1 MIREIDSWYGDDPW
15 HEWRTFGNLYATPRG
30 GPVNLAGLDMNLVV
44 ALRVL
49 LEERNV
55 TRAGQQIGLSQP
67 AMSAALA
74 RLRRHFGDELLSRDR
89 GSYELTALGTVLL
102 DRSRTACEMLER
114 VFASQAQ
121 FDPMR
126 EEREFTILASDYAV
140 AVFGVRLAAVLHAQ
154 APRVRITFRQPP
166 ASVVDDPAALLS
178 SVDGLLMPHGVITS
192 LPAVE
197 LYRDGWKCV
206 VARDN
211 ADVGDTITLEQLAEL
226 PWAAYQRT
234 FDATVARQ
242 LSMLGVEP
250 HVQVSVDNFQLL
262 PAMVTGTRRIALV
275 QALLA
280 ERIAGDSGVRV
291 LECPFEAVPVHEA
304 LWWHPVHTHD
314 AGHRWLR
321 ETAAQVGTMVSAV
334 R

>member
-1 MIREIDSWYGDDPW
+1 M
-15 HEWRTFGNLYATPRG
+15 
-30 GPVNLAGLDMNLVV
+30 NLAGLDMNLVV
-44 ALRVL
+44 ALRAL

-55 TRAGQQIGLSQP
+55 TRAGQRIGLSQP

-74 RLRRHFGDELLSRDR
+74 RLRRHFGDELLCRD
-89 GSYELTALGTVLL
+89 GASYELTALGVVLL
-102 DRSRTACEMLER
+102 DRARTACEMLER

-121 FDPMR
+121 FDPAR
-126 EEREFTILASDYAV
+126 EGREFTILASDYAV
-140 AVFGVRLAAVLHAQ
+140 AVFGVRLARMLHEQ
-154 APRVRITFRQPP
+154 APRIRLTFRQPP
-166 ASVVDDPAALLS
+166 AAIADDPAGLLS
-178 SVDGLLMPHGVITS
+178 TVDGLLMPHGVIS
-192 LPAVE
+192 DMPAVE
-197 LYRDGWKCV
+197 LYQDSWKCV

-211 ADVGDTITLEQLAEL
+211 TKVGDQLTLKLLADL

-250 HVQVSVDNFQLL
+250 HVQVFVDNFQLL
-262 PAMVTGTRRIALV
+262 PAMVAGTRRIALV

-280 ERIAGDSGVRV
+280 ERLSDDSEIRI
-291 LECPFEAVPVHEA
+291 LECPFEAVPVREA

-321 ETAAQVGTMVSAV
+321 EMAAQAGTTVSPV
-334 R
+334 L